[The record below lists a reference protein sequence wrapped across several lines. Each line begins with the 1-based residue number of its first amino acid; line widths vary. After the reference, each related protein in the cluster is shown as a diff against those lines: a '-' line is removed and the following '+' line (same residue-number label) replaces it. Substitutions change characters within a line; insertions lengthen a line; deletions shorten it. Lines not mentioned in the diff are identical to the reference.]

1 MKFFID
7 VLKNYQIEIDGFSL
21 QRILWL
27 IDSSIKREQG
37 YLSRLQI
44 KSLEELRKKIIENMK
59 KVRGGLNE

>member
-27 IDSSIKREQG
+27 IDSSIKRETSSKG
-37 YLSRLQI
+37 YLSRFAI
-44 KSLEELRKKIIENMK
+44 KSLEELQQKIIENAQEK
-59 KVRGGLNE
+59 

>member
-7 VLKNYQIEIDGFSL
+7 VLKNYHLEIDGFSL

-44 KSLEELRKKIIENMK
+44 KSLEELQQKIIENIQMEGRIK
-59 KVRGGLNE
+59 